1 MSSVNGSTKGAA
13 GFFRPAAS
21 GFGIVRLFERVLD
34 WQERS
39 KQRVHLMELD
49 DRMLRDIGMTRADA
63 VREYRK
69 HPWLP

>member
-1 MSSVNGSTKGAA
+1 MSSINGSTKGAA
-13 GFFRPAAS
+13 GIFGPAAS
-21 GFGIVRLFERVLD
+21 GFGFARLFERMLD

-69 HPWLP
+69 QPWLP